1 MAMLTLPYVF
11 LLATLLWLLL
21 HRCLKPCYGGVGLRG
36 GRGAPGQQ
44 SDGKKLSVAV
54 RLHDEFA
61 LPRRNGGE
69 GSDFVAGMLS
79 INAAVLLYQIY
90 RIGLK
95 LGMGGKRFAK
105 KNIPAAVSM
114 VDDFEIF
121 SRHIQHRSC
130 AAKQT

>member
-1 MAMLTLPYVF
+1 
-11 LLATLLWLLL
+11 
-21 HRCLKPCYGGVGLRG
+21 
-36 GRGAPGQQ
+36 
-44 SDGKKLSVAV
+44 V

-95 LGMGGKRFAK
+95 LGMENASRK